1 MKVKHLLLALAI
13 PSAFAACSQDEF
25 VNEMQKQNDNRPV
38 VGAISLDFSNENSRW
53 DWSSALGFKFDDED
67 IMGACLMDKVEDLG
81 EGSWTGK
88 YTIVDYIGT
97 NYKYGYKDGWTNN
110 DAIMSEG
117 NYFFYMPYNNELKSR
132 AGLPYNIP
140 TEQYAYDEKTPTV
153 ANATLA
159 WKKNQMFIGY
169 DDIKVGDK
177 TAKTNLVEAFAKP
190 RFNVNYT
197 GSNGVVIERIV
208 VTDGTG
214 KFAVKGTL
222 KPTGVLESA
231 YNPVSGGETKYQT
244 SSSTPNLAVCFQQY
258 NKALAEYELKEDEAF
273 VNPLYGNE
281 SKFFAVTEVDK
292 ATSLSLNFVPAKE
305 VTGLMVVPAG
315 EHTFSNVTF
324 QIYTNKGLVEFT
336 PTGDKLEKA
345 TEGTGITYSNMN
357 TLQTIKAGDGKKE
370 NAVTINFADADV
382 TQPEEVTVSTT
393 SQLESII
400 RWYTTG
406 EKEITITTTGD
417 NVQLSKTVYDAIK
430 GNDKLAVTFA
440 GKLTIPAD
448 LPNDALDLLADEG
461 TGTVII
467 KGTQNLVNT
476 TTTAI
481 GYGITIEQ
489 GAVLNVGSGSKT
501 TTFSSPAKITNNG
514 TLNVN
519 TGTLS
524 ADVDN
529 YAAFNITSGA
539 TVDGVIQNLAIATAS
554 VPIMYTPN
562 ALIINNGNLKLE
574 ENSTNQCKI
583 ENNSKLYIAGAATND
598 FKAKEDKGTNGYTGI
613 IENKDASAS
622 YIYAQAAFTNK
633 GTIDNTGAL
642 YSQGAGEITNSGY
655 IKANDGSTTYVTSN
669 QNGEIELGKRS
680 TETTVN
686 TEMGAITYTMTESD
700 LSKGVFSFATATDKF
715 NTLKV
720 GMDVQFA
727 KDKTPANLIL
737 TTKNLTVACPESAKF
752 ESITAEGSSRYI
764 VQGVKVQTE
773 ALYVKDTA
781 VFQIPALSTF
791 GVYAEAGPTIEV
803 SEGAEVLVGGKF
815 YSNNSNSEPTSG
827 TFSSAGTGSY
837 NWNDT
842 TKNFGVAVVP

>member
-67 IMGACLMDKVEDLG
+67 IMGACLMDKV
-81 EGSWTGK
+81 GSLNPGSSWDQK
-88 YTIVDYIGT
+88 YIIDDHIGT

-208 VTDGTG
+208 VTDGTA

-222 KPTGVLESA
+222 KPTGALDGK

-244 SSSTPNLAVCFQQY
+244 ESSSPNLAVCFQQY
-258 NKALAEYELKEDEAF
+258 NKALAEYELKEGEAF

-315 EHTFSNVTF
+315 THEFSNLTF
-324 QIYTNKGLVEFT
+324 QIYTNKGLVELT
-336 PTGDKLEKA
+336 PTGDKLEQA

-357 TLQTIKAGDGKKE
+357 TLNEIKAGDGKKE

-382 TQPEEVTVSTT
+382 KQPNKVTVSTT

-417 NVQLSKTVYDAIK
+417 KVQLSKTVYDAIK
-430 GNDKLAVTFA
+430 GNDKLTVIFNGT
-440 GKLTIPAD
+440 LTIPAD

-461 TGTVII
+461 IGTVII

-476 TTTAI
+476 TVTTIA
-481 GYGITIEQ
+481 YGITIEQ
-489 GAVLNVGSGSKT
+489 GAVLNVGAGSKT
-501 TTFSSPAKITNNG
+501 TTFSAEITNNG

-529 YAAFNITSGA
+529 YAAFNIASGA
-539 TVDGVIQNLAIATAS
+539 TVDGVIQNLAIATTSA
-554 VPIMYTPN
+554 PIMYTPN

-574 ENSTNQCKI
+574 ANSTNQCKI
-583 ENNSKLYIAGAATND
+583 ENNSKLYITGTATND
-598 FKAKEDKGTNGYTGI
+598 AVAKQDRGTNGYTGI

-686 TEMGAITYTMTESD
+686 KEMGAITYTMTESD

-764 VQGVKVQTE
+764 VQGVKVQTK

-791 GVYAEAGPTIEV
+791 GVYNGTPTIEV

-815 YSNNSNSEPTSG
+815 YSNNGG
-827 TFSSAGTGSY
+827 TTPNGLFSSAGTGSY
-837 NWNDT
+837 NWNDIN
-842 TKNFGVAVVP
+842 KNFGGDPVN

>member
-67 IMGACLMDKVEDLG
+67 IMGACLMDAVGDLSQD
-81 EGSWTGK
+81 EWADQ

-208 VTDGTG
+208 VTDETG

-222 KPTGVLESA
+222 KPTGTLSGE
-231 YNPVSGGETKYQT
+231 YNPVSGGNTTYQT
-244 SSSTPNLAVCFQQY
+244 GSSPNLAVCFQQY
-258 NKALAEYELKEDEAF
+258 NKALAEYELKEGEAF

-281 SKFFAVTEVDK
+281 GQFFAVTEVDK

-315 EHTFSNVTF
+315 THEFSKLKF
-324 QIYTNKGLVEFT
+324 QIYTNKGLVEFI
-336 PTGDKLEKA
+336 PTGDKLEQA

-357 TLQTIKAGDGKKE
+357 TLNAIKAGDGKKE

-382 TQPEEVTVSTT
+382 TQPAAVTVSTT
-393 SQLESII
+393 SQLENII

-417 NVQLSKTVYDAIK
+417 KVQLSKTVYDAIK
-430 GNDKLAVTFA
+430 GNDKLTVIFNGT
-440 GKLTIPAD
+440 LTIPAD

-461 TGTVII
+461 IGTVII

-476 TTTAI
+476 TATTIA
-481 GYGITIEQ
+481 YGITIEQ
-489 GAVLNVGSGSKT
+489 GAELNVGAGSKT
-501 TTFSSPAKITNNG
+501 TTFSATITNNG

-529 YAAFNITSGA
+529 YAAFNIASDA
-539 TVDGVIQNLAIATAS
+539 TVDGVIQNLAIATTSA
-554 VPIMYTPN
+554 PIMYTPN

-574 ENSTNQCKI
+574 ANSTNQCKI
-583 ENNSKLYIAGAATND
+583 ENNSKLYITGAATND
-598 FKAKEDKGTNGYTGI
+598 FKAKEDRGTNGYTGI

-655 IKANDGSTTYVTSN
+655 IKANDGSTTYVTNN

-764 VQGVKVQTE
+764 VQGVKVQTK

-791 GVYAEAGPTIEV
+791 GVYDGTPKIEV

-815 YSNNSNSEPTSG
+815 YSNNSGTTPTPG

-837 NWNDT
+837 NWNDIN
-842 TKNFGVAVVP
+842 KNFGGDPVN

>member
-67 IMGACLMDKVEDLG
+67 IMGACLMDAVGDLSQD
-81 EGSWTGK
+81 EWADQ

-208 VTDGTG
+208 VTDETG

-222 KPTGVLESA
+222 KPTGTLSGE
-231 YNPVSGGETKYQT
+231 YNPVSGGNTTYQT
-244 SSSTPNLAVCFQQY
+244 GSSPNLAVCFQQY
-258 NKALAEYELKEDEAF
+258 NKALAEYELKEGEAF

-281 SKFFAVTEVDK
+281 GQFFAVTEVDK

-315 EHTFSNVTF
+315 THEFSKLKF
-324 QIYTNKGLVEFT
+324 QIYTNKGLVEFI
-336 PTGDKLEKA
+336 PTGDKLEQA

-357 TLQTIKAGDGKKE
+357 TLNAIKAGDGKKE

-382 TQPEEVTVSTT
+382 TQPAAVTVSTT

-417 NVQLSKTVYDAIK
+417 KVQLSKTVYDAIK
-430 GNDKLAVTFA
+430 GNDKLTVIFNGT
-440 GKLTIPAD
+440 LTIPAD

-461 TGTVII
+461 IGTVII

-476 TTTAI
+476 TATTIA
-481 GYGITIEQ
+481 YGITIEQ
-489 GAVLNVGSGSKT
+489 GAELNVGAGSKT
-501 TTFSSPAKITNNG
+501 TTFSATITNNG

-529 YAAFNITSGA
+529 YAAFNIASDA
-539 TVDGVIQNLAIATAS
+539 TVDGVIQNLAIATTSA
-554 VPIMYTPN
+554 PIMYTPN

-574 ENSTNQCKI
+574 ANSTNQCKI
-583 ENNSKLYIAGAATND
+583 ENNSKLYITGAATND
-598 FKAKEDKGTNGYTGI
+598 FKAKEDRGTNGYTGI

-655 IKANDGSTTYVTSN
+655 IKANDGSTTYVTNN

-764 VQGVKVQTE
+764 VQGVKVQTK

-791 GVYAEAGPTIEV
+791 GVYDGTPKIEV

-815 YSNNSNSEPTSG
+815 YSNNSGTTPTPG

-837 NWNDT
+837 NWNDIN
-842 TKNFGVAVVP
+842 KNFGGDPVN

>member
-38 VGAISLDFSNENSRW
+38 VGVISLDFSNENSRW
-53 DWSSALGFKFDDED
+53 DWSSALGFKFDDKD
-67 IMGACLMDKVEDLG
+67 IMGACLMDNVADL
-81 EGSWTGK
+81 SQSAWVDK

-117 NYFFYMPYNNELKSR
+117 NYFFYMPYNNELKTR
-132 AGLPYNIP
+132 AGLPYDIP
-140 TEQYAYDEKTPTV
+140 TEQYAYDETTPTV

-197 GSNGVVIERIV
+197 GSDGVVIERIV

-222 KPTGVLESA
+222 KPTATLDSK
-231 YNPVSGGETKYQT
+231 YNPVLGGSNTEYQT
-244 SSSTPNLAVCFQQY
+244 STSPNLAVCFQQY
-258 NKALAEYELKEDEAF
+258 NKALAEYDPKENEAF
-273 VNPLYGNE
+273 VNPLCGNE
-281 SKFFAVTEVDK
+281 SKFFLSKTEDK
-292 ATSLSLNFVPAKE
+292 STSLSLNFVPTKE

-315 EHTFSNVTF
+315 THTLSNLKF

-336 PTGDKLEKA
+336 PTADKLEKA
-345 TEGTGITYSNMN
+345 AESTGITYSNMN
-357 TLQTIKAGDGKKE
+357 TLTVIKAGDGKKE
-370 NAVTINFADADV
+370 NAVTINFVDIDV
-382 TQPEEVTVSTT
+382 TQPAAVTVSTT

-406 EKEITITTTGD
+406 EKALAITATGD
-417 NVQLSKTVYDAIK
+417 KVQLSKTVYDAIK
-430 GNDKLAVTFA
+430 GNDKLTVTFA
-440 GKLTIPAD
+440 GTLTIPAD
-448 LPNDALDLLADEG
+448 LPNDALDLLADAG

-476 TTTAI
+476 AAATIA
-481 GYGITIEQ
+481 YGITIEK
-489 GAVLNVGSGSKT
+489 GAVLNVGAGSKT
-501 TTFSSPAKITNNG
+501 TTFSAKITNNG
-514 TLNVN
+514 TLNAN

-524 ADVDN
+524 ASVDN
-529 YAAFNITSGA
+529 YAAFNIASGA
-539 TVDGVIQNLAIATAS
+539 TVDGVIQNLAIATAGTP
-554 VPIMYTPN
+554 VMYTPN
-562 ALIINNGNLKLE
+562 ALIINNGNLKLK

-583 ENNSKLYIAGAATND
+583 ENNSKLYITGAATND
-598 FKAKEDKGTNGYTGI
+598 FKVKVDKGTNGYTGI
-613 IENKDASAS
+613 IENKNASAS
-622 YIYAQAAFTNK
+622 YIYAQAKFTNN

-642 YSQGAGEITNSGY
+642 YSQGAGSIINAGY
-655 IKANDGSTTYVTSN
+655 IKAKDGSTTYVTSN
-669 QNGEIELGKRS
+669 ENGEIELGKRS

-686 TEMGAITYTMTESD
+686 TNKGAITYTMTESD
-700 LSKGVFSFATATDKF
+700 LTKGVFAFAAATDKF

-720 GMDVQFA
+720 GMDVQFE
-727 KDKTPANLIL
+727 KGKTPANLIL
-737 TTKNLTVACPESAKF
+737 TTKNLTVACSEGAKF

-764 VQGVKVQTE
+764 VQGVKVQTK

-791 GVYAEAGPTIEV
+791 GVYDSTPAISV
-803 SEGAEVLVGGKF
+803 SEGAEVLVGGLF
-815 YSNNSNSEPTSG
+815 YSNNSGTTPASG

-842 TKNFGVAVVP
+842 TQNFGVAVNPS

>member
-67 IMGACLMDKVEDLG
+67 IMGACLMDVVGDLSQD
-81 EGSWTGK
+81 EWADQ

-208 VTDGTG
+208 VTDENVN
-214 KFAVKGTL
+214 FAVKGTL
-222 KPTGVLESA
+222 KPTGTLGDK
-231 YNPVSGGETKYQT
+231 YNPVSGDNTAYQT
-244 SSSTPNLAVCFQQY
+244 GSSPNLAVCFQQY
-258 NKALAEYELKEDEAF
+258 NKALAEYELKEGEAF

-281 SKFFAVTEVDK
+281 GQFFAADK
-292 ATSLSLNFVPAKE
+292 AKAPSLSLNFVPAKE

-315 EHTFSNVTF
+315 THTLGQVTF
-324 QIYTNKGLVEFT
+324 QIYTNKGLVELT
-336 PTGDKLEKA
+336 PTDDKLEKA

-357 TLQTIKAGDGKKE
+357 TLKAIKAGDGKKE

-382 TQPEEVTVSTT
+382 TQPAAVTVSTT

-406 EKEITITTTGD
+406 EKALAITATGD
-417 NVQLSKTVYDAIK
+417 KVQLSKTVYDAIK
-430 GNDKLAVTFA
+430 GNDKLTVTFA
-440 GKLTIPAD
+440 GTLTIPAD

-461 TGTVII
+461 IGTVII

-476 TTTAI
+476 AAATIA
-481 GYGITIEQ
+481 YGITIEK
-489 GAVLNVGSGSKT
+489 GAVLNVGAGSKT
-501 TTFSSPAKITNNG
+501 TTFSAKITNNG
-514 TLNVN
+514 TLNAN

-524 ADVDN
+524 ASVDN
-529 YAAFNITSGA
+529 YAAFNIASGA
-539 TVDGVIQNLAIATAS
+539 TVDGVIQNLAIATAGNP
-554 VPIMYTPN
+554 VMYTPN
-562 ALIINNGNLKLE
+562 ALIINNGNLKLK

-583 ENNSKLYIAGAATND
+583 ENNSKLYITGAATND
-598 FKAKEDKGTNGYTGI
+598 FKAKEDRGTNGYTGI

-737 TTKNLTVACPESAKF
+737 TTKNLTVACPENAKF

-764 VQGVKVQTE
+764 VQGVKVQTK

-791 GVYAEAGPTIEV
+791 GVYDDTPKIEV
-803 SEGAEVLVGGKF
+803 SKGAEVLVGGKF
-815 YSNNSNSEPTSG
+815 YSNNSGATPTLG

-842 TKNFGVAVVP
+842 NKNFGGDPN

>member
-67 IMGACLMDKVEDLG
+67 IMGACLMDVVGNLSQDEWADQ
-81 EGSWTGK
+81 

-208 VTDGTG
+208 VTDETG

-222 KPTGVLESA
+222 KPTGTLSGE
-231 YNPVSGGETKYQT
+231 YNPVSGGNTTYQIG
-244 SSSTPNLAVCFQQY
+244 SSPNLAVCFQQY
-258 NKALAEYELKEDEAF
+258 NKALAEYELKEGEAF

-315 EHTFSNVTF
+315 THEFSNLKF

-336 PTGDKLEKA
+336 PTGDKLEQA
-345 TEGTGITYSNMN
+345 ADNTGITYSNMN
-357 TLQTIKAGDGKKE
+357 TLNAIKAGDGKKE

-382 TQPEEVTVSTT
+382 KQPNNVTVSTT

-417 NVQLSKTVYDAIK
+417 KVQLSKTVYDAIK
-430 GNDKLAVTFA
+430 GNDKLTVIFNGT
-440 GKLTIPAD
+440 LTIPAD
-448 LPNDALDLLADEG
+448 LPNDALDILADEG

-476 TTTAI
+476 TVTTIA
-481 GYGITIEQ
+481 YGITIEQ
-489 GAVLNVGSGSKT
+489 GTVLNVGAGSKT
-501 TTFSSPAKITNNG
+501 TTFSAEITNNG

-519 TGTLS
+519 TGTVNVG
-524 ADVDN
+524 VDN
-529 YAAFNITSGA
+529 YAAFNIASGA
-539 TVDGVIQNLAIATAS
+539 TVDGVIKNLAIATTS
-554 VPIMYTPN
+554 DPIMYTPN

-574 ENSTNQCKI
+574 ANSTNQCKI

-598 FKAKEDKGTNGYTGI
+598 FKAKEDRGTNGYTGI

-700 LSKGVFSFATATDKF
+700 LSKGVFSFAIATDKF

-737 TTKNLTVACPESAKF
+737 TTKNLTVACPENAKF

-764 VQGVKVQTE
+764 VQGVKVQTQ

-791 GVYAEAGPTIEV
+791 GVYNGTPTIEV

-815 YSNNSNSEPTSG
+815 YSNNGGTTPTPG

-837 NWNDT
+837 NWNDAT
-842 TKNFGVAVVP
+842 ENFGVPVVP